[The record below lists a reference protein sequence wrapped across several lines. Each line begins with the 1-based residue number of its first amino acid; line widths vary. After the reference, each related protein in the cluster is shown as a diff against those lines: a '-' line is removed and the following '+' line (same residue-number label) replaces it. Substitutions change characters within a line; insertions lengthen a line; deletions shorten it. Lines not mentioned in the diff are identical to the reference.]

1 MIIDTREIDYAEVL
15 KQVAQA
21 SSRYQR
27 DTEEFMIFMEGGD
40 DLKISFLKTH
50 IESLIN
56 REVELME
63 AGGYYIIRATEDAA
77 AMVNQ

>member
-15 KQVAQA
+15 KQVTQA
-21 SSRYQR
+21 SSRYHG
-27 DTEEFMIFMEGGD
+27 DPEEFMVFMEGGD

-56 REVELME
+56 CEVELME
-63 AGGYYIIRATEDAA
+63 AGGYYILRATEGTA
-77 AMVNQ
+77 AMANQ